1 MPNAIT
7 TGSPIAQQQAI
18 GKLMYH
24 AAVGLESDFEKN
36 GTFAFPTDVPSVFR
50 TYFNYTCG
58 NYEAKSIYT
67 SSQWYNKIAAD
78 INVNKPIF
86 YAFWQADNSGGH
98 AVVCDGYQNGNEIH
112 LNLGW
117 SGSYNAWYNIDSVSA
132 GGYTWTIHGAVFGI
146 TPPGSGT
153 APANDSC
160 SGAITLSSGVT
171 NSLNT
176 ANATSTGDPTPNCG
190 SGAGKGV
197 WFKVTPVANGTVSVT
212 TCGSGFDTV
221 LAIYSGSCGS
231 LTSVTCD
238 DDGGCGGNTSLTTF
252 SGIAGT
258 TYYLLAGGYSGA
270 SGNLKIA
277 AILPTPPA
285 PSNDICSGAIALANG
300 GSAAMNTAYATS
312 TGDPTPSCGSSVG
325 KGVWYKVTPTSSG
338 TVTLNTCGSSYD
350 TVLAIY
356 SGSCG
361 SLSAV
366 TCNDDDSSCGSGST
380 ASQVTFTGNAG
391 TTYYIFIGGY
401 YGVSGNLQIFAQ
413 WSVSPPPSNDQCSGA
428 VTLTS
433 GVTNSLNTAYAT
445 STSDP
450 TPSCG
455 SSVGKGVWY
464 KVTPTASGSVTVS
477 TCGSSYDTVL
487 AIYSGSCGS
496 LTSVTCDD
504 DSGCGGNT
512 SLTTFSGT
520 AGTTYYILAGGY
532 SEASGNLKISA
543 ILPFVKAT
551 ATVTLG
557 SLSQIYN
564 GTARSAT
571 ATTSP
576 TGLAVDFTYNGS
588 PNAPTNAGSYTV
600 IGTINNLNY
609 QGSATNTLV
618 VILPTI
624 TTQPLSQ
631 TVNAGDTATFSVG
644 VTGTGAQFQWRF
656 NGTDLVGKTSSTL
669 ILNSIGTNQ
678 AGIYL
683 VLVTVGTVSLLSDPA
698 ELVVPL
704 PGQPGSKKWQ
714 FTYGGAIDTTPA
726 LAKDGTVYVA
736 ADSALIALNPSG
748 SQKWTLSLPGL
759 LYASPTVAADGTI
772 YVGAWWFTTL
782 YAVNPNGTL
791 RWQTNLPGW
800 SSTYS
805 QSIADDGTIIVSL
818 GGELTSTR
826 VYALDTN
833 GTPKWSFDAGGRPS
847 GAAIAYDGTIYI
859 GNEDTNQFFALHP
872 DGSAKWN
879 FMGIYNPRTPAI
891 GADGTIYVG
900 GIFDLQFRAFR
911 PDGTMLWQYPTS
923 ASVVSTTAAVGT
935 DGTIY
940 IATIWDGKLYALNPD
955 GTLKWVHN
963 LGDRTYIGLAVSK
976 QGTIY
981 TSANEKRFL
990 AINSDGTTQ
999 WEFVTGSQD
1008 INPNE
1013 GRRSSPTIAPDGT
1026 IYFPVN
1032 QPGIGGVIFA
1042 IQGDSGPAESSWPM
1056 AYQNAQH
1063 TSRVPFAI
1071 TNQPAS
1077 QIVLGGSNVI
1087 FSVGVASTQ
1096 PCVFQWRHNGGDL
1109 PNQTNATL
1117 ILPNVVSDAQGV
1129 YACLVSNRS
1138 GAYVSHNAS
1147 LTVTTTFTLWITK
1160 QGVNVQLS
1168 WPVAYSNYTLL
1179 GSASLTGG
1187 AWITNSSPRTISGSN
1202 IFVTL
1207 PATNSRMFY
1216 RLVMP

>member
-1 MPNAIT
+1 MSSGGLKVVDETVAISA
-7 TGSPIAQQQAI
+7 GYP
-18 GKLMYH
+18 
-24 AAVGLESDFEKN
+24 
-36 GTFAFPTDVPSVFR
+36 GTLVAW
-50 TYFNYTCG
+50 G
-58 NYEAKSIYT
+58 
-67 SSQWYNKIAAD
+67 
-78 INVNKPIF
+78 
-86 YAFWQADNSGGH
+86 DNSYGQTN
-98 AVVCDGYQNGNEIH
+98 V
-112 LNLGW
+112 
-117 SGSYNAWYNIDSVSA
+117 
-132 GGYTWTIHGAVFGI
+132 
-146 TPPGSGT
+146 
-153 APANDSC
+153 PA
-160 SGAITLSSGVT
+160 AAQSGVT
-171 NSLNT
+171 AIAVGSSHT
-176 ANATSTGDPTPNCG
+176 AALKS
-190 SGAGKGV
+190 SGAVVAWGNNNYGQTNV
-197 WFKVTPVANGTVSVT
+197 PVAAQSGVTAIAVGSSHTVALKEINGTVVVWGDNSYGQTNVPVAAQTGVT
-212 TCGSGFDTV
+212 TIAAGSYHTVALKSNGTVVAWGAGNSNTGVFPNYGQSLVPVAAQSGVWAIAVGDFYTVALTTNGTVVVWGDNSYGQTNVPVGLSRV
-221 LAIYSGSCGS
+221 LAIAAGSHHIIALKKGGTVVAWGENNYGQTNVPVAAQSG
-231 LTSVTCD
+231 VT
-238 DDGGCGGNTSLTTF
+238 
-252 SGIAGT
+252 
-258 TYYLLAGGYSGA
+258 
-270 SGNLKIA
+270 
-277 AILPTPPA
+277 
-285 PSNDICSGAIALANG
+285 AIAV
-300 GSAAMNTAYATS
+300 
-312 TGDPTPSCGSSVG
+312 GSSHSVALNE
-325 KGVWYKVTPTSSG
+325 SSG
-338 TVTLNTCGSSYD
+338 TVLVWGNNEFGQTNVPVAAQSGVTAIAVGSSH
-350 TVLAIY
+350 TVALKNDGTVVAWGNNEFGQTSVPAAAQTGVTAIAA
-356 SGSCG
+356 GNHHTAALIGKAAATVALG
-361 SLSAV
+361 SLSQTHDGTAKSATATTSPHGLTV
-366 TCNDDDSSCGSGST
+366 NFTYNGS
-380 ASQVTFTGNAG
+380 
-391 TTYYIFIGGY
+391 
-401 YGVSGNLQIFAQ
+401 
-413 WSVSPPPSNDQCSGA
+413 
-428 VTLTS
+428 
-433 GVTNSLNTAYAT
+433 
-445 STSDP
+445 
-450 TPSCG
+450 
-455 SSVGKGVWY
+455 
-464 KVTPTASGSVTVS
+464 PTAPISAGSYTVIGTVS
-477 TCGSSYDTVL
+477 NPNYQGSAT
-487 AIYSGSCGS
+487 
-496 LTSVTCDD
+496 
-504 DSGCGGNT
+504 
-512 SLTTFSGT
+512 GT
-520 AGTTYYILAGGY
+520 LI
-532 SEASGNLKISA
+532 IS
-543 ILPFVKAT
+543 KAT

-557 SLSQIYN
+557 SLNQTYN

-588 PNAPTNAGSYTV
+588 PNAPTNAGSYIV
-600 IGTINNLNY
+600 IGTINDLNY

-644 VTGTGAQFQWRF
+644 VAGTGAQFQWRF

-683 VLVTVGTVSLLSDPA
+683 VLVTVGPVSLLSAPA

-800 SSTYS
+800 SSPYS

-826 VYALDTN
+826 MYALDTN

-847 GAAIAYDGTIYI
+847 GAAVAYDGTIYI
-859 GNEDTNQFFALHP
+859 GNSDTNQFFALNP
-872 DGSAKWN
+872 DGSAKWGL
-879 FMGIYNPRTPAI
+879 MGIYNPTMPAI
-891 GADGTIYVG
+891 GADGTIYIG
-900 GIFDLQFRAFR
+900 GFFDLQFRAFR

-923 ASVVSTTAAVGT
+923 ASVVGTTAVVGT

-955 GTLKWVHN
+955 GTLKWVHD

-990 AINSDGTTQ
+990 AINPDGTTQ
-999 WEFVTGSQD
+999 WEFVTGSQE

-1077 QIVLGGSNVI
+1077 QIVLSGSNVV
-1087 FSVGVASTQ
+1087 FSIGVASTQ
-1096 PCVFQWRHNGGDL
+1096 PCIFQWRHNGGDL
-1109 PNQTNATL
+1109 PNQTNDTL
-1117 ILPNVVSDAQGV
+1117 ILPNVALDAQGV

-1179 GSASLTGG
+1179 GSVSLTGG
-1187 AWITNSSPRTISGSN
+1187 AWITNSSSRTISGSN

-1216 RLVMP
+1216 RVVMP

>member
-1 MPNAIT
+1 MP
-7 TGSPIAQQQAI
+7 
-18 GKLMYH
+18 
-24 AAVGLESDFEKN
+24 
-36 GTFAFPTDVPSVFR
+36 
-50 TYFNYTCG
+50 G
-58 NYEAKSIYT
+58 ND
-67 SSQWYNKIAAD
+67 Q
-78 INVNKPIF
+78 
-86 YAFWQADNSGGH
+86 
-98 AVVCDGYQNGNEIH
+98 
-112 LNLGW
+112 
-117 SGSYNAWYNIDSVSA
+117 
-132 GGYTWTIHGAVFGI
+132 
-146 TPPGSGT
+146 
-153 APANDSC
+153 
-160 SGAITLSSGVT
+160 
-171 NSLNT
+171 
-176 ANATSTGDPTPNCG
+176 
-190 SGAGKGV
+190 
-197 WFKVTPVANGTVSVT
+197 
-212 TCGSGFDTV
+212 
-221 LAIYSGSCGS
+221 
-231 LTSVTCD
+231 
-238 DDGGCGGNTSLTTF
+238 
-252 SGIAGT
+252 
-258 TYYLLAGGYSGA
+258 
-270 SGNLKIA
+270 
-277 AILPTPPA
+277 
-285 PSNDICSGAIALANG
+285 CSGAIALSNG
-300 GSAAMNTAYATS
+300 GSAAMNTATATS
-312 TGDPTPSCGSSVG
+312 TGDPTPSCGYAVG
-325 KGVWYKVTPTSSG
+325 KGVWYKMTPTSSG
-338 TVTLNTCGSSYD
+338 TVTVNTCGSSYD
-350 TVLAIY
+350 TVLAVY
-356 SGSCG
+356 MGSCG
-361 SLSAV
+361 SLTAV
-366 TCNDDDSSCGSGST
+366 SGACNDDNSSCGAGSV
-380 ASQVTFTGNAG
+380 ASLVTFTATAG

-401 YGVSGNLQIFAQ
+401 NSASGDLQVYAQ
-413 WSVSPPPSNDQCSGA
+413 WTVSSPPANDQCSGA
-428 VTLTS
+428 ITLSS
-433 GVTNSLNTAYAT
+433 GVAATLNTATAT
-445 STSDP
+445 STGDP
-450 TPSCG
+450 TPSCV
-455 SSVGKGVWY
+455 SSAINGVWY
-464 KVTPTASGSVTVS
+464 KVTPAASGTITVS
-477 TCGSSYDTVL
+477 SCVSSFDTVIG
-487 AIYSGSCGS
+487 IYTGGCGS
-496 LTSVTCDD
+496 LTEIASDD
-504 DSGCGGNT
+504 DNGPSCAAIT
-512 SLTTFSGT
+512 ASVSFTGT

-532 SEASGNLKISA
+532 SEASGNLKIAA

-564 GTARSAT
+564 GSARSAT

-576 TGLAVDFTYNGS
+576 ADLTVNFTYNGS

-600 IGTINNLNY
+600 IGTINDPNY

-631 TVNAGDTATFSVG
+631 TVNAGDTATFLVG
-644 VTGTGAQFQWRF
+644 VTGTGAQFQWCF
-656 NGTDLVGKTSSTL
+656 NGTNLVGKTNSTL
-669 ILNSIGTNQ
+669 TLNSIGTNQ

-683 VLVTVGTVSLLSDPA
+683 VLVTIGTVSLLSDPA

-726 LAKDGTVYVA
+726 LAKDGTIYVA
-736 ADSALIALNPSG
+736 ADSALIALDSSG

-772 YVGAWWFTTL
+772 YVGAWGSPTF

-791 RWQTNLPGW
+791 RWSFNLPDAGGF
-800 SSTYS
+800 TYPPS
-805 QSIADDGTIIVSL
+805 LTEDGTILVPI
-818 GGELTSTR
+818 GGDLIPKKL
-826 VYALDTN
+826 YAVNTN
-833 GTPKWSFDAGGRPS
+833 GTPRWSFDAGGRPS
-847 GAAIAYDGTIYI
+847 GAAVAYDGTIYI
-859 GNEDTNQFFALHP
+859 GNQDTNQFFALNP
-872 DGSAKWN
+872 DGSARWDL
-879 FMGIYNPRTPAI
+879 MGIYNPTMPAI

-900 GIFDLQFRAFR
+900 GFFDLQFRAFR

-923 ASVVSTTAAVGT
+923 AAVVGTTAVVGT

-955 GTLKWVHN
+955 GTLKWVHD
-963 LGDRTYIGLAVSK
+963 LGDLTYTALAVSK

-990 AINSDGTTQ
+990 AINPDGTTQ
-999 WEFVTGSQD
+999 WEFVAGSQD

-1013 GRRSSPTIAPDGT
+1013 GRRSNPTIAPDGT

-1042 IQGDSGPAESSWPM
+1042 IQGDSGPAESPWPM

-1077 QIVLGGSNVI
+1077 QIVLDGSNVI

-1109 PNQTNATL
+1109 PNQTNDTL
-1117 ILPNVVSDAQGV
+1117 ILPNVALDAQGV

-1179 GSASLTGG
+1179 GSASLTGS
-1187 AWITNSSPRTISGSN
+1187 AWITNSSSRTISGSN

-1216 RLVMP
+1216 RVVMP